1 MANYLDSSVS
11 FSKPDEAPNQNKYLE
26 EASAS
31 GRPWGGNS
39 FYDLAV
45 SQLASFTGAKEV
57 LLTQS
62 CTSALELAAIGLG
75 IEPGDEIICPSYTF
89 VTTASA
95 FSMRGAKPVF
105 VDIEQ
110 ATMNI
115 NPNDVQRA
123 ITKKTKAIVA
133 MHYGGAAC
141 DVDRLRELSNDA
153 GIFLVEDAAQGID
166 AYHSGKHLGT
176 IGNLGCI
183 SFHGTK
189 NLSSGEGGA
198 LLINETTST
207 EVTNRIKI
215 AHEKG
220 TDRSEFLRGH
230 VDKYTWKGPGSS
242 FIPSEFTAAVLL
254 SQLENSRQI
263 RERRFGYWQ
272 TYMAALEGT
281 EFETLVLPNDT
292 KSGNAHMFSILLP
305 ERIDRTMVIELMN
318 KVGVFPTSH
327 YEPLHVSPY
336 VRKKWPSQPSLPV
349 TEELAARILRLPMWS
364 AKGLNVERVIDAF
377 LDAVRGK

>member
-1 MANYLDSSVS
+1 MANNLHSSVS
-11 FSKPDEAPNQNKYLE
+11 FSKPDVAPNQHKYLE
-26 EASAS
+26 EVSSS

-45 SQLASFTGAKEV
+45 SQLASFTSAKEV

-62 CTSALELAAIGLG
+62 CTSALELAAIGLD
-75 IEPGDEIICPSYTF
+75 IRPGDEIICPSYTF

-105 VDIEQ
+105 VEIEQ

-115 NPNDVQRA
+115 NPVDVQRA
-123 ITKKTKAIVA
+123 ITKRTKAIVA

-141 DVDRLRELSNDA
+141 DLISLREISNDA
-153 GIFLVEDAAQGID
+153 GVLLVEDAAQGID
-166 AYHSGKHLGT
+166 AYHSGSHLGT

-198 LLINETTST
+198 LLITETTPT
-207 EVTNRIKI
+207 EVLNRIKI

-254 SQLENSRQI
+254 SQLENYRQI
-263 RERRFGYWQ
+263 RERRLGYWQ
-272 TYMAALEGT
+272 TYLTGLEGT
-281 EFETLVLPNDT
+281 EYETLVLPNDP
-292 KSGNAHMFSILLP
+292 KSGNAHMFSVLLP
-305 ERIDRTMVIELMN
+305 ERIDRTAVIELMT
-318 KVGVFPTSH
+318 KLDVFPTSH
-327 YEPLHVSPY
+327 YEPLHISPF
-336 VRKKWPSQPSLPV
+336 VKKEWPSQPSLPV
-349 TEELAARILRLPMWS
+349 TEKLAARILRLPMWS
-364 AKGLNVERVIDAF
+364 AKGLDVERVLDAF
-377 LDAVRGK
+377 FDAVRGK